1 MNSAGCIYSL
11 IYVTI
16 IKGFEEGG
24 SSVCTEIPPLDT
36 SEGCVWENDQQLDG
50 SLRLSEV
57 VKAGEDLGVISIQ
70 QSPAGR
76 TSKRA
81 ATWKTV
87 GSCIFHTLSC

>member
-1 MNSAGCIYSL
+1 M
-11 IYVTI
+11 
-16 IKGFEEGG
+16 
-24 SSVCTEIPPLDT
+24 CTEIPPVDT
-36 SEGCVWENDQQLDG
+36 SEGCVWENDLQLGG

-57 VKAGEDLGVISIQ
+57 VKAGEDLGGHQ
-70 QSPAGR
+70 Y